1 MPKAEEGENAAATGA
16 DLNVNSIFS
25 VKGKVVLVTGGG
37 SGIGA
42 MISSGYVQNGA
53 KVYIASRKDISGY
66 AAELT
71 SNGPGSCVALK
82 CDITND
88 DQCQAML
95 KAIEDADGELNVLV
109 NNSGTNFNAPLGS
122 YTRDAFAKVM
132 QTNVDAVFALTQMAL
147 PLLQKNA
154 SNEVPARVINIA
166 SVNGV
171 SAPEFDNFAY
181 SSSKAAVR
189 MLSQH
194 LASALGRAHVTVN
207 TMNPGYFISRMTR
220 GTIKTAGEENLANT
234 AALNRLGGPVDAA
247 GACLFLSSAA
257 GSYLTGT
264 EFALDGGSLLVHHMS
279 RM

>member
-1 MPKAEEGENAAATGA
+1 MPKVVEGESAQAIEA
-16 DLNVNSIFS
+16 DLNVNTIFR
-25 VKGKVVLVTGGG
+25 VEGKVVLVTGGG

-53 KVYIASRKDISGY
+53 KVYIASRKDISSY
-66 AAELT
+66 AADLT
-71 SNGPGSCVALK
+71 SKGPGSCISLNFN
-82 CDITND
+82 ITTD
-88 DQCQAML
+88 DQCCAML
-95 KAIEDADGELNVLV
+95 KAIEDTDGRLNVLV
-109 NNSGTNFNAPLGS
+109 NNCGIFSSETLGHHS
-122 YTRDAFAKVM
+122 CNAFAEVM

-154 SNEVPARVINIA
+154 SKEDPARVINIA
-166 SVNGV
+166 SINGV
-171 SAPEFDNFAY
+171 RVPAHDAFAY
-181 SSSKAAVR
+181 STSKTALR

-207 TMNPGYFISRMTR
+207 IISPGPFMSRMMR
-220 GTIKTAGEENLANT
+220 GLIQTVGEENIAT
-234 AALNRLGGPVDAA
+234 TTGLNRLGGPVDAA

-264 EFALDGGSLLVHHMS
+264 EFALDGGSLVHRTS

>member
-1 MPKAEEGENAAATGA
+1 MPKALEGENAAATEA
-16 DLNVNSIFS
+16 DLNVNTIFG

-53 KVYIASRKDISGY
+53 KVYVASRKDISGY

-71 SNGPGSCVALK
+71 SKGPGSCVSLK
-82 CDITND
+82 CDITKD

-95 KAIEDADGELNVLV
+95 KAIEDANGQLNVLV
-109 NNSGTNFNAPLGS
+109 NNSGTNFSAPLGNYS
-122 YTRDAFAKVM
+122 RNDFSKVM

-147 PLLQKNA
+147 PLIQMNA
-154 SNEVPARVINIA
+154 SKEDPARVINIA
-166 SVNGV
+166 SINGV
-171 SAPEFDNFAY
+171 RAPGLDTFAY
-181 SSSKAAVR
+181 STSKAAVR

-194 LASALGRAHVTVN
+194 LASALGRSHVTVN
-207 TMNPGYFISRMTR
+207 TINPGPFMSRMLR
-220 GTIKTAGEENLANT
+220 GLIQAVGEENT
-234 AALNRLGGPVDAA
+234 AATSGLNRLGGPVDVA

-264 EFALDGGSLLVHHMS
+264 EFALDGGALVHHMS

>member
-1 MPKAEEGENAAATGA
+1 MPKAAEGENTAATEA
-16 DLNVNSIFS
+16 NLNVQSLFA

-42 MISSGYVQNGA
+42 MIASGFAQNGA
-53 KVYIASRKDISGY
+53 KVYIASRKDCSAY

-71 SNGPGSCVALK
+71 AKGPGSCAALQ
-82 CDITND
+82 CDITKD

-95 KAIEDADGELNVLV
+95 KTIEKADGQLNVLV
-109 NNSGTNFNAPLGS
+109 NNSGTNFAAQLGS
-122 YTRDAFAKVM
+122 YPRDAFTKVM

-147 PLLQKNA
+147 PLLKKHA
-154 SNEVPARVINIA
+154 SMADPGRVINIA

-171 SAPEFDNFAY
+171 SAPDLDTFAY
-181 SSSKAAVR
+181 STSKAAVR

-194 LASALGRAHVTVN
+194 LASALGREHVTVN
-207 TMNPGYFISRMTR
+207 TINPGPFMSRMMR
-220 GTIKTAGEENLANT
+220 GTIKGAGEENIAKTT
-234 AALNRLGGPVDAA
+234 ALGRLGAPEDVA

-257 GSYLTGT
+257 GAYLTGT
-264 EFALDGGSLLVHHMS
+264 EFALDGGSLVHRFS

>member
-1 MPKAEEGENAAATGA
+1 MPKAVGGENAAATEA
-16 DLNVNSIFS
+16 NLNVNTIFG

-71 SNGPGSCVALK
+71 TKGPGSCVALK
-82 CDITND
+82 CDITKD
-88 DQCQAML
+88 DQCQAMF
-95 KAIEDADGELNVLV
+95 KAIEDADGQLNILV
-109 NNSGTNFNAPLGS
+109 NNSGTNFSAPLKD
-122 YTRDAFAKVM
+122 YTRNAFAKVM

-147 PLLQKNA
+147 PLLQKKA
-154 SNEVPARVINIA
+154 SKADPARVINIA
-166 SVNGV
+166 SINGV
-171 SAPEFDNFAY
+171 SAPELDTFAY
-181 SSSKAAVR
+181 STSKAAVR

-194 LASALGRAHVTVN
+194 LASALARSHVTVN
-207 TMNPGYFISRMTR
+207 TINPGPFMSRMMR
-220 GTIKTAGEENLANT
+220 GTIQAVGEENT
-234 AALNRLGGPVDAA
+234 AATTGLKRLGGPVDAA

-264 EFALDGGSLLVHHMS
+264 EFALDGGALVHRMS